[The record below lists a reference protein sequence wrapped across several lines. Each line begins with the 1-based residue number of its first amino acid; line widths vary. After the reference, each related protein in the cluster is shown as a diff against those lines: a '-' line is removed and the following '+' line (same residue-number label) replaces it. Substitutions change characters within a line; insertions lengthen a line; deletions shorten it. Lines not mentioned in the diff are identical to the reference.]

1 MARSSSSPG
10 VPAEAAPR
18 AVRAAAP
25 SSLAAR
31 ELTVDD
37 AEAMRALGAALAAV
51 ARPGDVLCLFGD
63 LGAGKTQLAKG
74 FGAGLGVAE
83 TVNSPSFVLMAE
95 YRGRLPLFH
104 IDLYRLAGGAV
115 ALSDGLIDERQAD
128 GVTLIEWADRLGPA
142 LPASRLDVGIDGTGD
157 GPRTV
162 DLAPSD
168 AAHARYLEAIP

>member
-1 MARSSSSPG
+1 MARSPSSPG

-18 AVRAAAP
+18 TV
-25 SSLAAR
+25 LATR

-37 AEAMRALGAALAAV
+37 AEAMRALGAVLAGV

-74 FGAGLGVAE
+74 FGAGLGIDQ

-104 IDLYRLAGGAV
+104 IDLYRLAGGGA
-115 ALSDGLIDERQAD
+115 AIADGLLDERQAD
-128 GVTLIEWADRLGPA
+128 GVTLIEWADRLGEA
-142 LPASRLDVGIDGTGD
+142 LPASRLDVRIDGTGD
-157 GPRTV
+157 GLRIV
-162 DLAPSD
+162 HLAPSD
-168 AAHARYLEAIP
+168 AAHARFLEAIP